1 MSPHR
6 RALCKDVIVL
16 QQATRS
22 HMFRIHTR
30 VHFHVLK
37 VFVVTSSEDPERNVN
52 QQNSAALRLITH
64 VLLREPR
71 V

>member
-1 MSPHR
+1 
-6 RALCKDVIVL
+6 
-16 QQATRS
+16 
-22 HMFRIHTR
+22 MFRIHTR

-37 VFVVTSSEDPERNVN
+37 VFVVTSSEDPERNVG